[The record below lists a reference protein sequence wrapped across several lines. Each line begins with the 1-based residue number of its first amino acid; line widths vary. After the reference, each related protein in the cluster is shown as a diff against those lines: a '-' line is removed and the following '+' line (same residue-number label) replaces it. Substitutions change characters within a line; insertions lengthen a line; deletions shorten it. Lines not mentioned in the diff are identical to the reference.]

1 MNNNIKKICVLATAL
16 ATSLVLCARPG
27 PGGGPGGP
35 GRGPSGPRRAPMH
48 RGGGPIRGGAPIHGG
63 GGGGHHHHNHH
74 HHGGTGAAIGAGILG
89 GIIGAAIHDAV
100 TPEPA
105 VVETAPVVQPVVVT
119 PAQQV
124 VVTPTPAVTT
134 GHYETRVQSVWVPD
148 RYVDQTT
155 PQGTTI
161 RVFQA
166 GHYEQ
171 QSTQEWVT
179 P

>member
-1 MNNNIKKICVLATAL
+1 M
-16 ATSLVLCARPG
+16 
-27 PGGGPGGP
+27 
-35 GRGPSGPRRAPMH
+35 
-48 RGGGPIRGGAPIHGG
+48 
-63 GGGGHHHHNHH
+63 
-74 HHGGTGAAIGAGILG
+74 
-89 GIIGAAIHDAV
+89 

-105 VVETAPVVQPVVVT
+105 VVETTPVVQP
-119 PAQQV
+119 V

-134 GHYETRVQSVWVPD
+134 GHYETRVQNVWVPD

-171 QSTQEWVT
+171 QSTQVWVT